1 MCCPFLST
9 LGVLCSEGLCF
20 PCYVVQV
27 ACMCAVA
34 QSVPHALSL
43 SGNLIQLCLQVIVIS
58 FTLII
63 SSMLA
68 TFAFVLNVGAV
79 RFND

>member
-1 MCCPFLST
+1 MCPQ
-9 LGVLCSEGLCF
+9 
-20 PCYVVQV
+20 PV
-27 ACMCAVA
+27 A
-34 QSVPHALSL
+34 
-43 SGNLIQLCLQVIVIS
+43 NLIQLCLQVIVIS